1 MVRLRKQIHRLD
13 FLQFIAQLLIE
24 FDITRHGGDV
34 TGYIGDAVSACLG
47 TCFDK
52 AFGQALAWWIDQDGG
67 WLDAFLEP
75 ILHGIF
81 CCITDIVGIGDAI

>member
-1 MVRLRKQIHRLD
+1 MMRLLEKIHRLD
-13 FLQFIAQLLIE
+13 FLQLIAQLLIE
-24 FDITRHGGDV
+24 FDITRHGCDV
-34 TGYIGDAVSACLG
+34 TGDIGDAVSACLG

-52 AFGQALAWWIDQDGG
+52 AFGQALAWWVDQDGS

-81 CCITDIVGIGDAI
+81 SCVTDIVGIGDAI